1 MISVPSNNEVD
12 RLHAYWRASNYLCAG
27 MLYLRDN
34 VLLRR
39 PLEPAHIKPRIL
51 GHWGTCPGLSFTLTH
66 LNRLIREH
74 DLDLMFVCG
83 PGHGAAAVLAH
94 AYLDAHY
101 SERYPECSQDEA
113 GMTHLFRHFSAPHG
127 IGSHCTPQLP
137 GSIHE
142 GGELG
147 YSLSH
152 AFGAAFDN
160 PDLIVAAMVG
170 DGEAETGALAASW
183 QSARFL
189 NPARDGAVLPILHLN
204 GYKIAN
210 PALLARIPPAELQ
223 AFFEGHGYR
232 PCFVAGDDPPAMHR
246 KMARA
251 LGQCVAEIRAIQA
264 RARGGGGLAR
274 IRWPMIV
281 LRTPK
286 GWTGPRRVDGHA
298 VENSWRSHQVPLA
311 DPAGRPQELQALE
324 AWLRAYQP
332 ETLFDQEGRLAAG
345 LRTLAPT
352 GARRVS
358 ANPHADGGALRR
370 PLALPGPDAYS
381 LPVAAPGAADAS
393 PTQALGA
400 YLRDVMRANPDR
412 FRLFGP
418 DETASNRLEA
428 VYEASGKAWMV
439 QRLEGDAD
447 GGHLAPDGRVM
458 EILSEQTLQGWL
470 EGYTLTGRHGLF
482 ATYEAFAHVIDSM
495 FNQHAKWLDKARR
508 LAPWRAP
515 VPALNLLLTSVVWR
529 QDHNGFSHQDPGFL
543 DVAANKRPD
552 VVRIYL
558 PPDANCLLS
567 VARHCLQSVG
577 HVNVIVADKQAHP
590 VYLDAA
596 GAARHCRAGIG
607 AWDWAGTFVQHEPD
621 VVLACAGDIPTQ
633 EALAA
638 VALLKSLFHGLKIR
652 FVNVVDLFTLVPPAV
667 HPHGL
672 PDEAFDALFTADKPV
687 IFNFHGYPALIHRL
701 CYRRRNHA
709 GFHVHGYR
717 EEGDLNTPFELAV
730 LNGIDR
736 YSLAMDVL
744 ERVPRLRGC
753 APAARER
760 LLAQRDRQLAQARA
774 EGLDPEEI
782 RNGRWPDQGLENA

>member
-94 AYLDAHY
+94 AYLDGHY

-264 RARGGGGLAR
+264 RARGGGGPAR

-286 GWTGPRRVDGHA
+286 GWTGPRRFDGHA

-687 IFNFHGYPALIHRL
+687 LFNFHGYPALIHRL

-717 EEGDLNTPFELAV
+717 EEET
-730 LNGIDR
+730 
-736 YSLAMDVL
+736 
-744 ERVPRLRGC
+744 
-753 APAARER
+753 
-760 LLAQRDRQLAQARA
+760 
-774 EGLDPEEI
+774 
-782 RNGRWPDQGLENA
+782 

>member
-94 AYLDAHY
+94 AYLDGHY

-183 QSARFL
+183 QSAKFL

-264 RARGGGGLAR
+264 RARGGGGPAR

-495 FNQHAKWLDKARR
+495 FNQHAKWLDKAQR

>member
-1 MISVPSNNEVD
+1 
-12 RLHAYWRASNYLCAG
+12 
-27 MLYLRDN
+27 
-34 VLLRR
+34 
-39 PLEPAHIKPRIL
+39 
-51 GHWGTCPGLSFTLTH
+51 
-66 LNRLIREH
+66 
-74 DLDLMFVCG
+74 
-83 PGHGAAAVLAH
+83 
-94 AYLDAHY
+94 
-101 SERYPECSQDEA
+101 
-113 GMTHLFRHFSAPHG
+113 
-127 IGSHCTPQLP
+127 
-137 GSIHE
+137 
-142 GGELG
+142 
-147 YSLSH
+147 
-152 AFGAAFDN
+152 
-160 PDLIVAAMVG
+160 
-170 DGEAETGALAASW
+170 
-183 QSARFL
+183 
-189 NPARDGAVLPILHLN
+189 
-204 GYKIAN
+204 
-210 PALLARIPPAELQ
+210 
-223 AFFEGHGYR
+223 
-232 PCFVAGDDPPAMHR
+232 
-246 KMARA
+246 
-251 LGQCVAEIRAIQA
+251 
-264 RARGGGGLAR
+264 
-274 IRWPMIV
+274 MIV

-286 GWTGPRRVDGHA
+286 GWTGPRRFDGHA

-332 ETLFDQEGRLAAG
+332 ETLFDQEAGWRPGCGRWPRPARAAS
-345 LRTLAPT
+345 APT
-352 GARRVS
+352 RMPMAGHCGVRSPCPGRTHTACRSPRP
-358 ANPHADGGALRR
+358 APPTRR
-370 PLALPGPDAYS
+370 PRRRWAPICGRDARKS
-381 LPVAAPGAADAS
+381 
-393 PTQALGA
+393 
-400 YLRDVMRANPDR
+400 DR

-687 IFNFHGYPALIHRL
+687 LFNFHGYPALIHRL

-717 EEGDLNTPFELAV
+717 EEET
-730 LNGIDR
+730 
-736 YSLAMDVL
+736 
-744 ERVPRLRGC
+744 
-753 APAARER
+753 
-760 LLAQRDRQLAQARA
+760 
-774 EGLDPEEI
+774 
-782 RNGRWPDQGLENA
+782 

>member
-94 AYLDAHY
+94 AYLDGHY

-170 DGEAETGALAASW
+170 DGEAETGALAAS
-183 QSARFL
+183 AIGRFL

-264 RARGGGGLAR
+264 RARGGGGPAR

-286 GWTGPRRVDGHA
+286 GWTGPRRFDGHA
-298 VENSWRSHQVPLA
+298 VENSWRSHRFRWPTLPGGRRNCRRWKPGCAPTSPRPCSTGGPAGGRAA
-311 DPAGRPQELQALE
+311 DAGPDRRAPRQRQPACRWRGIAASARPARAGRIQPAGR
-324 AWLRAYQP
+324 RARRRRVAHAGA
-332 ETLFDQEGRLAAG
+332 GRLSAG
-345 LRTLAPT
+345 RD
-352 GARRVS
+352 ARKS
-358 ANPHADGGALRR
+358 G
-370 PLALPGPDAYS
+370 PL
-381 LPVAAPGAADAS
+381 
-393 PTQALGA
+393 
-400 YLRDVMRANPDR
+400 
-412 FRLFGP
+412 
-418 DETASNRLEA
+418 
-428 VYEASGKAWMV
+428 
-439 QRLEGDAD
+439 
-447 GGHLAPDGRVM
+447 
-458 EILSEQTLQGWL
+458 
-470 EGYTLTGRHGLF
+470 
-482 ATYEAFAHVIDSM
+482 
-495 FNQHAKWLDKARR
+495 
-508 LAPWRAP
+508 
-515 VPALNLLLTSVVWR
+515 
-529 QDHNGFSHQDPGFL
+529 
-543 DVAANKRPD
+543 
-552 VVRIYL
+552 
-558 PPDANCLLS
+558 
-567 VARHCLQSVG
+567 
-577 HVNVIVADKQAHP
+577 
-590 VYLDAA
+590 
-596 GAARHCRAGIG
+596 
-607 AWDWAGTFVQHEPD
+607 
-621 VVLACAGDIPTQ
+621 
-633 EALAA
+633 
-638 VALLKSLFHGLKIR
+638 
-652 FVNVVDLFTLVPPAV
+652 PAV
-667 HPHGL
+667 
-672 PDEAFDALFTADKPV
+672 
-687 IFNFHGYPALIHRL
+687 R
-701 CYRRRNHA
+701 
-709 GFHVHGYR
+709 
-717 EEGDLNTPFELAV
+717 
-730 LNGIDR
+730 
-736 YSLAMDVL
+736 
-744 ERVPRLRGC
+744 PR
-753 APAARER
+753 
-760 LLAQRDRQLAQARA
+760 RDRQQPPGG
-774 EGLDPEEI
+774 GL
-782 RNGRWPDQGLENA
+782 

>member
-1 MISVPSNNEVD
+1 M
-12 RLHAYWRASNYLCAG
+12 AG
-27 MLYLRDN
+27 
-34 VLLRR
+34 
-39 PLEPAHIKPRIL
+39 
-51 GHWGTCPGLSFTLTH
+51 
-66 LNRLIREH
+66 
-74 DLDLMFVCG
+74 
-83 PGHGAAAVLAH
+83 
-94 AYLDAHY
+94 
-101 SERYPECSQDEA
+101 
-113 GMTHLFRHFSAPHG
+113 
-127 IGSHCTPQLP
+127 
-137 GSIHE
+137 
-142 GGELG
+142 
-147 YSLSH
+147 
-152 AFGAAFDN
+152 
-160 PDLIVAAMVG
+160 
-170 DGEAETGALAASW
+170 
-183 QSARFL
+183 
-189 NPARDGAVLPILHLN
+189 
-204 GYKIAN
+204 
-210 PALLARIPPAELQ
+210 
-223 AFFEGHGYR
+223 
-232 PCFVAGDDPPAMHR
+232 
-246 KMARA
+246 
-251 LGQCVAEIRAIQA
+251 
-264 RARGGGGLAR
+264 
-274 IRWPMIV
+274 
-281 LRTPK
+281 
-286 GWTGPRRVDGHA
+286 
-298 VENSWRSHQVPLA
+298 
-311 DPAGRPQELQALE
+311 
-324 AWLRAYQP
+324 
-332 ETLFDQEGRLAAG
+332 
-345 LRTLAPT
+345 
-352 GARRVS
+352 
-358 ANPHADGGALRR
+358 
-370 PLALPGPDAYS
+370 
-381 LPVAAPGAADAS
+381 
-393 PTQALGA
+393 
-400 YLRDVMRANPDR
+400 
-412 FRLFGP
+412 
-418 DETASNRLEA
+418 
-428 VYEASGKAWMV
+428 
-439 QRLEGDAD
+439 
-447 GGHLAPDGRVM
+447 
-458 EILSEQTLQGWL
+458 QG
-470 EGYTLTGRHGLF
+470 
-482 ATYEAFAHVIDSM
+482 
-495 FNQHAKWLDKARR
+495 RR

-687 IFNFHGYPALIHRL
+687 LFNFHGYPALIHRL